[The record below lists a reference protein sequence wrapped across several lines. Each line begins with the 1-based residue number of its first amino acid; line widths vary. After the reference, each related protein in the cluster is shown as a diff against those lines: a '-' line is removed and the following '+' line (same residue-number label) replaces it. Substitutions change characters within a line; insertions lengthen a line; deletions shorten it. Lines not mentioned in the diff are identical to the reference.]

1 MFSLQKEDYLQLR
14 LDNFSVMIF
23 YFANTRLMINEGR
36 HLIKGSLDSLKD
48 FQIINETKRNNL
60 ITNIEYDRHAKLIR
74 MHGEVSCT
82 V

>member
-1 MFSLQKEDYLQLR
+1 
-14 LDNFSVMIF
+14 
-23 YFANTRLMINEGR
+23 MINEGR